1 MARVGCTLTFE
12 SVRVGAP
19 TPTPTPTSTSPRQ
32 GDRLVLLPPA
42 ATWSTTALP
51 GDALRTSAT
60 GAPLDSAV
68 GVRGPG
74 RSQRA
79 VCSTACVA
87 VAALVALF
95 VGVPV
100 AVAVW
105 DASRAPERA
114 ASP

>member
-1 MARVGCTLTFE
+1 MARAGCTLTFE

-19 TPTPTPTSTSPRQ
+19 APTPTSTSPRQ

-51 GDALRTSAT
+51 GDALTTSAT
-60 GAPLDSAV
+60 GAPLDSA
-68 GVRGPG
+68 GRVRELG
-74 RSQRA
+74 RPRRG

-100 AVAVW
+100 AVAIW
-105 DASRAPERA
+105 DASRAA
-114 ASP
+114 